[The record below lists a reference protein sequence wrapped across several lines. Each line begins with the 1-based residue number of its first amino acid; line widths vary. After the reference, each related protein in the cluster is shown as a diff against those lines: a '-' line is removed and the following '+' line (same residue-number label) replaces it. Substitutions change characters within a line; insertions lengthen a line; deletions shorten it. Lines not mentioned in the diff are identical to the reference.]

1 LEGKGAERL
10 LKVALGRLGGRVS
23 TDVVVVMDWGVAR
36 FRREACEGPEERP
49 FFLGDWRGG
58 DGEDGG
64 GGETGRFRATW

>member
-1 LEGKGAERL
+1 MEGKGAERL

-23 TDVVVVMDWGVAR
+23 TDVVAVTDWGVAR

-49 FFLGDWRGG
+49 FFLEDWCGG
-58 DGEDGG
+58 DGEGG